1 MWSEIKNLVLKKSK
15 NVVQSVIESVIF
27 NQIEYNDNM
36 SIANKFNNY
45 FVYSI
50 KDIRD
55 SIDNVQYINNIN
67 ERERRR

>member
-1 MWSEIKNLVLKKSK
+1 MI
-15 NVVQSVIESVIF
+15 QSVIF

-36 SIANKFNNY
+36 KIANKFNNY
-45 FVYSI
+45 FVDSI

-67 ERERRR
+67 ESNPIFKF